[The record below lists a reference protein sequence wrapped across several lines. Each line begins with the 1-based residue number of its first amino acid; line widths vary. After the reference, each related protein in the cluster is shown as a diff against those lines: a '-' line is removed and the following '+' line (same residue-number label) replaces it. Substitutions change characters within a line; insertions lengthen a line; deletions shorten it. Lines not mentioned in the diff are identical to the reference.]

1 MGGWLHELG
10 WSRSENRTELDR
22 RSQREPVG
30 TGFSTYTKQIDSL
43 CRAGKVLHEKNARAA
58 ENTPT
63 HRIYMTQYGR
73 LLMATAQDL
82 RGISVRYELASRHT
96 RYFLHDFNKLSI
108 ELQNVIGQ
116 SDRYC
121 VSRKKT
127 QRNS

>member
-1 MGGWLHELG
+1 
-10 WSRSENRTELDR
+10 
-22 RSQREPVG
+22 
-30 TGFSTYTKQIDSL
+30 
-43 CRAGKVLHEKNARAA
+43 
-58 ENTPT
+58 
-63 HRIYMTQYGR
+63 
-73 LLMATAQDL
+73 MATAQDL

-108 ELQNVIGQ
+108 KLRNVIGQ